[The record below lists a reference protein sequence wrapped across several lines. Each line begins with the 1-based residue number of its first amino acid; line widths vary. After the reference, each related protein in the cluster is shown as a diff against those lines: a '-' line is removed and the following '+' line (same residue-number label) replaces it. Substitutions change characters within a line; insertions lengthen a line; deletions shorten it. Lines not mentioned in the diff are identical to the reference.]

1 MIYNPLALYIEVNAI
16 SVIMLLTIL
25 IKSIGSELI
34 NRWQYFVSGIA
45 LMVINITCD
54 TIWQLMD
61 SGCIPGNRTLD
72 YITKSIYFFSLTFIG
87 LIWLLLSEAIRRT
100 AFSAWRLS
108 MILSGA
114 IVYLYAL
121 LLITN
126 PWTGFLFHVGSDL
139 FYVRGRLFILQYI
152 FPFVYL
158 AVCAV
163 RSTQNISREKN
174 YFERTTFFANSLC
187 PLIPVAASLL
197 QLYFRRLPLLA
208 PSLAITIFLLYTYL
222 IESGVKYDSLTG
234 LSNRRALFHTI
245 SHWMKSPSESGL
257 FLFMIDV
264 DFFKTINDSFG
275 HVQGDM
281 ALKKV
286 AEILESGIAECGK
299 RALAARYGGDE
310 FTIILQSESS
320 SENNRISARI
330 QRLISMSNKSG
341 DHIYNLSLSIG
352 CVRYDPLTTHTVREL
367 VNAADSVLYLV
378 KKQRHIQRL
387 QSLQKNKGCA
397 MRTPISLIRPFLQNR
412 KAPSFP

>member
-1 MIYNPLALYIEVNAI
+1 MIYNPLALYIEVNAV

-34 NRWQYFVSGIA
+34 NQWQYFVSGIA

-114 IVYLYAL
+114 IVYLHAL

-275 HVQGDM
+275 HVQGDI
-281 ALKKV
+281 ALKEV

-387 QSLQKNKGCA
+387 
-397 MRTPISLIRPFLQNR
+397 
-412 KAPSFP
+412 

>member
-114 IVYLYAL
+114 IVYLHAL

-341 DHIYNLSLSIG
+341 NHLYHLSLSIG

-387 QSLQKNKGCA
+387 
-397 MRTPISLIRPFLQNR
+397 
-412 KAPSFP
+412 

>member
-1 MIYNPLALYIEVNAI
+1 MIYNPLALYIEVNAV

-61 SGCIPGNRTLD
+61 SGCIPGNRTID

-114 IVYLYAL
+114 LVYLHAL

-126 PWTGFLFHVGSDL
+126 PWTGFLFYVGSDL

-387 QSLQKNKGCA
+387 
-397 MRTPISLIRPFLQNR
+397 
-412 KAPSFP
+412 

>member
-1 MIYNPLALYIEVNAI
+1 MIYNPLALYIEVNAV

-114 IVYLYAL
+114 LVYLHAL

-387 QSLQKNKGCA
+387 
-397 MRTPISLIRPFLQNR
+397 
-412 KAPSFP
+412 

>member
-1 MIYNPLALYIEVNAI
+1 MLYDPQVLYLE
-16 SVIMLLTIL
+16 
-25 IKSIGSELI
+25 
-34 NRWQYFVSGIA
+34 
-45 LMVINITCD
+45 INIISIVLLAIITVKSTGSDLIPRWEYFCTSIFLMIINIASD

-61 SGCIPGNRTLD
+61 TGRIGATVSID
-72 YITKSIYFFSLTFIG
+72 IFVKSIYFLSLTATCYMWVLFSESLRKAPFSSWKTSITLAG
-87 LIWLLLSEAIRRT
+87 SLLYFH
-100 AFSAWRLS
+100 AFLLCINPFTG
-108 MILSGA
+108 ILFS
-114 IVYLYAL
+114 V
-121 LLITN
+121 
-126 PWTGFLFHVGSDL
+126 SDSL
-139 FYVRGRLFILQYI
+139 FYSRGKFFLAQYLLPFTYLTVASVRSFLNIARENSFFEKNSFFAYSVCPLLPVVCSILQIRY
-152 FPFVYL
+152 
-158 AVCAV
+158 
-163 RSTQNISREKN
+163 
-174 YFERTTFFANSLC
+174 
-187 PLIPVAASLL
+187 
-197 QLYFRRLPLLA
+197 RRLPLLA
-208 PSLAITIFLLYTYL
+208 PGFGISMFILYSYL
-222 IESGVKYDSLTG
+222 VESGVKYDPLTG
-234 LSNRRALFHTI
+234 LPNRRILFHTI
-245 SHWMKSPSESGL
+245 AHDMKNPSVTGL
-257 FLFMIDV
+257 YLFMIDV

-387 QSLQKNKGCA
+387 
-397 MRTPISLIRPFLQNR
+397 
-412 KAPSFP
+412 